1 MRLLELDIHNV
12 RGIRDL
18 VIKPEG
24 KNLVIYGP
32 NGSGKSAVVD
42 AIDFLLTG
50 RMSRLTGPGTGG
62 ITLRE
67 HGPHIDEEAKDAEVA
82 ATIKL
87 PNVADPVR
95 LKRCI
100 AQPKELE
107 CDEGVRPHLQQLES
121 LAYRGQHMLTRR
133 DILRFIAA
141 EAGTRAREIQ
151 EVLNISEVEAI
162 RKALVSARGD
172 LLKETQ
178 SAARAVEK
186 AKGAVIATTG
196 DKAFDASIVLDHVN
210 KYRQILGG
218 GPIDRATV
226 AALKQD
232 LAAPST
238 ASATPQVNPKLVQSD
253 LENLREAVAEEER
266 SQTARTHDELVL
278 SLEALRSS
286 PESMRALAVL
296 ELTQLGMHLID
307 ESGSC
312 PLCGASWPP
321 GKLLENLEERAR
333 VAESAGKDQ
342 KHITDLAQSL
352 LSKVDKLTATLA
364 SLVKVLEPLG
374 LQKEVDR
381 LQRWAG
387 DLEQLSGVLTAPV
400 QNYPDDRFSREWV
413 AAMLSPDD
421 LPQCLDSIG
430 AVVSETY
437 PETSPQQ
444 SAWDTLTKLGENLKV
459 LQREEAELGATGLS
473 YHRAEILL
481 ESFLAAR
488 DEILGGLYDR
498 VRDRFV
504 ELYKEIHGQDEEAF
518 SAVIEPQEAALE
530 FDVDFYG
537 RGVHPPNA
545 LHSEGHQDSMGLCLY
560 LALAE
565 HLTTGLID
573 LIVLD
578 DVVMSVDSDH
588 RRGVC
593 DVLARAFGDRQLL
606 ITTHDKTWARELY
619 AGGVVDSRGMIEF
632 YNWHVDTGPVVG
644 CEQDI
649 WQRLEEDLDTNQIAS
664 AAARLRRDSEHFF
677 SMACDALKAPV
688 RYRLDG
694 RLELGDFLP
703 AAMGKFRTLLRQAKK
718 AAQSW
723 GDQAAFEALVEEDSI
738 VSQVYTRTNAEH
750 WALNAN
756 VHYNNWA
763 NFSANDFRPVVEAFR
778 DLCGLFVCSKCGAM
792 LGTAEKGHTPVAV
805 RCSCGNVNWNLE
817 SRGAARPSTC
827 KG

>member
-1 MRLLELDIHNV
+1 MRLLELEIHNV

-18 VIKPEG
+18 VIKPG
-24 KNLVIYGP
+24 GNNLVIYGP

-50 RMSRLTGPGTGG
+50 EMSRLTGPGTAG
-62 ITLRE
+62 ITLRK
-67 HGPHIDEEAKDAEVA
+67 HGPHIDGEAKDSEVA
-82 ATIKL
+82 ATIML
-87 PNVADPVR
+87 PDVAEPVR

-100 AQPKELE
+100 AQPKVVQ
-107 CDEGVRPHLQQLES
+107 CDEGAEMHVQWLES
-121 LAYRGQHMLTRR
+121 LAHRGQHMLTRR
-133 DILRFIAA
+133 DILRFVAA

-162 RKALVSARGD
+162 RKALVTARGD
-172 LLKETQ
+172 LAKETEL
-178 SAARAVEK
+178 AARAVEK

-196 DKAFDASIVLDHVN
+196 DKAFDASVVLEHVN
-210 KYRQILGG
+210 KHRETLGG
-218 GPIDRATV
+218 GPVERATD
-226 AALKQD
+226 AELKRD

-238 ASATPQVNPKLVQSD
+238 ASAAPQVSLKLVQRD
-253 LENLREAVAEEER
+253 LQNLREVVDEEEKSR
-266 SQTARTHDELVL
+266 TAQAHDELVS

-286 PESMRALAVL
+286 PESIRALAVL
-296 ELTQLGMHLID
+296 ELTQLGMELID

-312 PLCGASWPP
+312 PLCDTPWPP
-321 GKLLENLEERAR
+321 GKLLEHLEQRAE

-342 KHITDLAQSL
+342 KHITDLAQNL
-352 LSKVDKLTATLA
+352 LSKVDKLTATLTT
-364 SLVKVLEPLG
+364 LIKVLEPLG
-374 LQKEVDR
+374 VQKELDR
-381 LQRWAG
+381 LQSWSG
-387 DLEQLSGVLTAPV
+387 DLEQLSDVLTSPV
-400 QNYPDDRFSREWV
+400 EKYPDDRFNRECV

-421 LPQCLDSIG
+421 LAECLDRVG
-430 AVVSETY
+430 AVVLESY

-444 SAWDTLTKLGENLKV
+444 SAWDALTKLGENLKR
-459 LQREEAELGATGLS
+459 LEGEEAELRATARS
-473 YHRAEILL
+473 YRRVEKLL

-488 DEILGGLYDR
+488 DEILGGLYDH

-504 ELYKEIHGQDEEAF
+504 QLYKEIHGQDEEGF
-518 SAVIEPQEAALE
+518 SAVIEPHEAALE

-537 RGVHPPNA
+537 RGVYPPHA

-565 HLTTGLID
+565 HLTKGLID

-593 DVLARAFGDRQLL
+593 DVLARAFADRQLL
-606 ITTHDKTWARELY
+606 ITTHDKTWARELC

-644 CEQDI
+644 CEQDM
-649 WQRLEEDLDTNQIAS
+649 WHRLEEDLDTNQIAS
-664 AAARLRRDSEHFF
+664 AAGRLRRDSEHFF

-703 AAMGKFRTLLRQAKK
+703 AAMGQFRRLLRQAKQ

-723 GDQAAFEALVEEDSI
+723 GDQEAFEALIEEDSI
-738 VSQVYTRTNAEH
+738 ASQVYTRTNAEQ

-778 DLCGLFVCSKCGAM
+778 DLCGLFVCSKCEAM

-817 SRGAARPSTC
+817 KRGAA
-827 KG
+827 